1 MKSFTNF
8 FFGAKSDAKV
18 KQSLRS
24 PDSDYLFHVENLKLN
39 SENASSLTL
48 ILESNE
54 VAFLCPSEG
63 LPVRVHGPVAEN
75 ISEYIKNDGLERVFF
90 VHLSG
95 KTSAKFGVPYFEVF
109 DGILGSFS
117 SNLAVRGEYSFVIDD
132 VDGFVRLNRLRH
144 FNVEEFSERLKSSV
158 IQHVKKVVTNLP
170 SQSQVSVLHLEKQID
185 LVSEYIFEGLSVE
198 VSEDF
203 GIKMTRLRI
212 VAIEP
217 ERDADNYASL
227 IRMTRDTSEK
237 LQDAETNKKIQD
249 IASLGSEEEADDEI
263 RQRIDF

>member
-75 ISEYIKNDGLERVFF
+75 ISEYIKNDGLERVFLF
-90 VHLSG
+90 ILAEKPPLSLAYHTSKFLTASWGAFHL
-95 KTSAKFGVPYFEVF
+95 T
-109 DGILGSFS
+109 
-117 SNLAVRGEYSFVIDD
+117 
-132 VDGFVRLNRLRH
+132 
-144 FNVEEFSERLKSSV
+144 
-158 IQHVKKVVTNLP
+158 
-170 SQSQVSVLHLEKQID
+170 
-185 LVSEYIFEGLSVE
+185 
-198 VSEDF
+198 
-203 GIKMTRLRI
+203 
-212 VAIEP
+212 
-217 ERDADNYASL
+217 
-227 IRMTRDTSEK
+227 
-237 LQDAETNKKIQD
+237 
-249 IASLGSEEEADDEI
+249 
-263 RQRIDF
+263 